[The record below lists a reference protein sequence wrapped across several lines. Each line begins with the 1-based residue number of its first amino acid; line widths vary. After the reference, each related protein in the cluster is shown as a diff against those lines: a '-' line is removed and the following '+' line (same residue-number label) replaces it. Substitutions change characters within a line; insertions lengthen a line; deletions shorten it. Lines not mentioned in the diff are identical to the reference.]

1 MAAQRPEGLDGAGG
15 IVQILTRLADLVS
28 RKGKKRAK
36 GKFRQ
41 QMRHTGPLTPTSAP
55 GAPTTAA
62 APQRSVSQAR
72 VGGDQATV
80 RAVEMSLAS
89 RNQYIKQR
97 GGRFIV
103 QSTDPSIPLD
113 RVPYFTKDLVRLSVV
128 GVAMLVFLAIGSV
141 TIPLVIK

>member
-1 MAAQRPEGLDGAGG
+1 M
-15 IVQILTRLADLVS
+15 S

-41 QMRHTGPLTPTSAP
+41 PMRPAGPLTSVATSGTGAQTA
-55 GAPTTAA
+55 APT
-62 APQRSVSQAR
+62 RSVSQAR

-80 RAVEMSLAS
+80 RAVEMSLGA
-89 RNQYIKQR
+89 RNQMVKQR

-113 RVPYFTKDLVRLSVV
+113 RVPYFTKDLVRLLVV
-128 GVAMLVFLAIGSV
+128 GAAMLVLLGVGSV
-141 TIPLVIK
+141 TVPLIVR